1 MKWLVGTAGGK
12 LYPTLK
18 KRAEASSLKPEVK
31 AERKENA
38 AFFHS
43 PEVTL
48 LGRRGK
54 KGNLKLQPKARSMK

>member
-12 LYPTLK
+12 IYPIPKNERRRLP
-18 KRAEASSLKPEVK
+18 LKPEVK
-31 AERKENA
+31 AEKENPV
-38 AFFHS
+38 FFHS